1 MALAEAINLLDNKG
15 SICMLLNLKM
25 RHKPNVN
32 CWSSRLFKIAFAN
45 QIIITIIWGQ
55 KYEKLQTQN
64 CKIIITSFLPK
75 HPQRS
80 WFCGVILL
88 QMAYFCH
95 CCMSITSKND
105 QLPTHFRRS
114 CQGFYPP
121 HHHHP
126 HDHPHHHH
134 HHHHHPSHY
143 HCHDN
148 LFRSWRSTMSWGPK
162 LPKGKNL
169 ASQRLL
175 LWWVWW
181 MMIWQRPCLELLLWW
196 FGMIMMIVSGSG
208 QKPWQL
214 LLKSVGN
221 W

>member
-1 MALAEAINLLDNKG
+1 
-15 SICMLLNLKM
+15 
-25 RHKPNVN
+25 
-32 CWSSRLFKIAFAN
+32 
-45 QIIITIIWGQ
+45 
-55 KYEKLQTQN
+55 
-64 CKIIITSFLPK
+64 
-75 HPQRS
+75 
-80 WFCGVILL
+80 
-88 QMAYFCH
+88 MAYFFH
-95 CCMSITSKND
+95 CCVSITSKNY
-105 QLPTHFRRS
+105 QLPTLFRRS

-162 LPKGKNL
+162 LPKGRNL
-169 ASQRLL
+169 ASQRFL

-181 MMIWQRPCLELLLWW
+181 SGSGHACPCLELLLWW

-208 QKPWQL
+208 HARPRLELGAGGGCSKMGWPVHFWSWFGDYLDYYPDYNDSVVILVLMIRWLSWL
-214 LLKSVGN
+214 LYWYLSGLLWFGDYLDYYHSVIIIF
-221 W
+221 